1 MTEVDTIEA
10 DFDFEEFTKNTGRF
24 IELSDT
30 PVFGKLYIQK
40 SKLTKGTPKSARIK
54 VEVQY

>member
-1 MTEVDTIEA
+1 MSEVDMIEA

-24 IELSDT
+24 IELGES
-30 PVFGKLYIQK
+30 PIFGKLYIQK